1 MGKLL
6 DVVAYMHLQG
16 VTHRDLKL
24 ENLVLKDPKGLDL
37 SSVTLIDFGLA
48 KAARA
53 RERMQ
58 VSESVEYWL
67 SILEDGSFDVFFVV
81 CFISRVSCSPYR
93 NHLITSLLSSLFTS
107 TFIVC
112 QVSPCPLNPVL
123 SGFLRHFVVLCA

>member
-24 ENLVLKDPKGLDL
+24 ENLVLKDPKRLDL

-67 SILEDGSFDVFFVV
+67 GILEDGSFDVFFVV
-81 CFISRVSCSPYR
+81 CFISRISC
-93 NHLITSLLSSLFTS
+93 F
-107 TFIVC
+107 
-112 QVSPCPLNPVL
+112 
-123 SGFLRHFVVLCA
+123 RHIGTI